1 MSCLEGGEVIGSKEL
16 ALGSGPSKQVCDS
29 QAGVKAGRGGS
40 ECLKAGRG
48 GSECLKAGRGGSE
61 CLKAG
66 RGGAKL

>member
-16 ALGSGPSKQVCDS
+16 ALRSGPSKQVCDS

-48 GSECLKAGRGGSE
+48 G
-61 CLKAG
+61 
-66 RGGAKL
+66 AKL